1 MAMDKEKIVITGMGA
16 VTPIG
21 IGIKAFWEN
30 LVKGV
35 CGIGTITHFDPE
47 ETIVKIG
54 AEVRDFDPTVCIPK
68 KLVREMDLF
77 MQYAYVSAEEAI
89 ADSGMEIEPART
101 GIVMATAMG
110 GAAATA
116 DTQMQ
121 MAASSRNTVS
131 PRFVP
136 KILGNVSAAQIS
148 IAHHIQGPSLTVSTA
163 CSSGGDGILTGA
175 MMLRAGMCD
184 SVLVVGGEAS
194 LCPLVFQSLA
204 SAHALSRHN
213 DEPQKACRPFDKDR
227 DGFIMG
233 EGGGALMLETESHAK
248 ARGAKIYAE
257 LAGFAN
263 NTDAYHVT
271 APNPEGTGAAEC
283 MRLALASAGVTP
295 DQIGYINM
303 HGTSTPAG
311 DIAETKAIRMVF
323 GEAADTLSVSSTKGA
338 TGHMMGA
345 GGIVE
350 TIACIKALNEGFLP
364 PTLNLEHQDEACDLD
379 YIPNTAREKQIEYA
393 MSNAF
398 GFGGQNSSIIVRKYS

>member
-1 MAMDKEKIVITGMGA
+1 MDRERIVITGMGA
-16 VTPIG
+16 VTPVG
-21 IGIKAFWEN
+21 IGVKTFWEN
-30 LVKGV
+30 LIKGE
-35 CGIGTITHFDPE
+35 CGIGTITNFDTSD
-47 ETIVKIG
+47 TIVKIG
-54 AEVRDFDPTVCIPK
+54 AQVKGFEPTNYMPK
-68 KLVREMDLF
+68 KLVREMDVF
-77 MQYAYVSAEEAI
+77 MQYAYASAEEALT
-89 ADSGMEIEPART
+89 DSGIEIEPART

-110 GAAATA
+110 GSAATA
-116 DTQMQ
+116 EAQMQ
-121 MAASSRNTVS
+121 MAESTRKSVS

-163 CSSGGDGILTGA
+163 CSSGGDAILTGA
-175 MMLRAGMCD
+175 MMIRSGMCD
-184 SVLVVGGEAS
+184 AVLVVGGEAS

-204 SAHALSRHN
+204 AAHALSRHN
-213 DEPQKACRPFDKDR
+213 DEPEKACRPFDKDR

-233 EGGGALMLETESHAK
+233 EGGGALLLETEAHAK
-248 ARGAKIYAE
+248 ARQAKIYCE
-257 LAGFAN
+257 LAGYAN

-283 MRLALASAGVTP
+283 MRLALANAGITP
-295 DQIGYINM
+295 DKIDYINM

-323 GEAADTLSVSSTKGA
+323 EDAADALCCSSTKGA

-350 TIACIKALNEGFLP
+350 VITCVQALNEGILP
-364 PTLNLEHQDEACDLD
+364 PTINLEHQDEACDLD
-379 YIPNTAREKQIEYA
+379 YIPNTARKKQIEYA

-398 GFGGQNSSIIVRKYS
+398 GFGGQNSSIIVKKYQ